1 MKAFLTN
8 KGHVNEKEII
18 LKNDNKTMTESSV
31 LVEMLNS
38 HYKNIVE
45 KTSGKKPSHF
55 ARDNNVSNT
64 RQAIFV
70 YSYLDHSSMHQSC

>member
-18 LKNDNKTMTESSV
+18 LKNDNKTMTESSG
-31 LVEMLNS
+31 LVEMFNS

-45 KTSGKKPSHF
+45 KTSGKKPSQF
-55 ARDNNVSNT
+55 CS
-64 RQAIFV
+64 
-70 YSYLDHSSMHQSC
+70 